1 MNELKASNLKLGRNL
16 EDAMDRYEML
26 ANQKTD
32 LENKIESMQVRRVYN
47 AHICLEVVSAT
58 SRFDK

>member
-1 MNELKASNLKLGRNL
+1 MTITKVNELKCSNLKLGRNL

-32 LENKIESMQVRRVYN
+32 LENKIESMQVRWN
-47 AHICLEVVSAT
+47 
-58 SRFDK
+58 